1 VFLNDSHRCA
11 MIGRAASFPTRKR
24 ITEHEMADASRVLR
38 RVAIAHRIVIA

>member
-1 VFLNDSHRCA
+1 MA
-11 MIGRAASFPTRKR
+11 GRPAPFSTRKH